1 MKPHI
6 DNETIVVCTMN
17 GLKHE
22 EVIAQYVAQSQIVR
36 GVTTW
41 TAGSSKA
48 LDTVIYLVVDQL
60 K

>member
-1 MKPHI
+1 MKRSSYG
-6 DNETIVVCTMN
+6 TMN

-41 TAGSSKA
+41 TAGLESPGHSH
-48 LDTVIYLVVDQL
+48 LLGRY
-60 K
+60 

>member
-1 MKPHI
+1 
-6 DNETIVVCTMN
+6 MN

-22 EVIAQYVAQSQIVR
+22 EVIACVAQSQIVR

-41 TAGSSKA
+41 TAGLESPGHSH
-48 LDTVIYLVVDQL
+48 LLGSGSL

>member
-1 MKPHI
+1 MQLKEVMEDMKPHI

-36 GVTTW
+36 GVTT
-41 TAGSSKA
+41 
-48 LDTVIYLVVDQL
+48 LDGRS
-60 K
+60 